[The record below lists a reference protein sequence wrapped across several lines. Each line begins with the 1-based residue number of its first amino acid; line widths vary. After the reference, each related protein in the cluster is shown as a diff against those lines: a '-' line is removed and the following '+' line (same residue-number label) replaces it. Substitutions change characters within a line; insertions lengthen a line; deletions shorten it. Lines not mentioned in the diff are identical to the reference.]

1 MSKQVN
7 SIFIET
13 IEAEATKAISTIRSQ
28 GEPCWAP
35 PLFPKDGRLE
45 LTQKQIRAN
54 HEKLTNKEIEYYQ
67 NAKKQKKALCCKTLH
82 VSLFFDGTNNNNYN
96 DTEASTPPHP
106 SNVAKL
112 YHASSP
118 EKNEVKNKGFYSYY
132 IPGVGTPFPDIG
144 TDEYYSDG
152 LIFATGG
159 EARISWGLI
168 QVCDAIYHA
177 VTGDGLSLADK
188 RALLKEMSTDLNFE
202 SMINTDLDSTDAFYG
217 ATGAAAMGSLG
228 LIVGSAYSKFN
239 KTYNPVKPL
248 NDFLKP
254 LKWKISKVKP
264 HIVALKI
271 YAYGFSR
278 GAAEARTFVYWL
290 NQFLNYHF
298 EELPHAWKKPCP
310 LGTIYSLPVSVEFL
324 GLFDTVAAVGL
335 ANVVP
340 GATGHNGWAS
350 GTQQLPKS
358 SLVKNV
364 CHLVAAHEQ
373 RQCFTVD
380 SIRTPEGHYPLNS
393 VEVIYPGVHSDIGG
407 GYPPG
412 DQGKAIN
419 GSEELLSQI
428 TLHDMY
434 AAAIDAGAPLAI
446 REDIL
451 IQLPEI
457 KNEYFFRTISTET
470 LEEFAISED
479 LVNKFNSWR
488 NYTLPEQPALSNHIT
503 ATSNETLCFIPPRF
517 VTSTLEYA
525 MEIQLI
531 LITAWRIGRYGTKQS
546 EEINLTYQPFFTN
559 APQHPD
565 ISVEPYNAKFSRQ
578 ATAVLALEYEKKAK
592 DIAEKTSLR
601 DKEKKTI
608 TDLSNWKPSDK
619 NIGPPLFDATNARG
633 QLWEASL
640 EFKFELEDL
649 KGVSRPTPLIKINQ
663 KSKVECQQ
671 EAQWFKKVHGESSSI
686 YQTNLEKCQNAPEIT
701 FPSDVILKSDLLKAF
716 QSTNK
721 LVYIATTQDE
731 RQEYLSLK
739 AISSIIFKKIMSLSM
754 RKITQDVDLKNVI
767 SLLDDQIHDSRAWF
781 MHSESGIREPFSSYF
796 LSRMI
801 YFGYKSN
808 KSMQLIMQ
816 PEGTSSYLD
825 TIILLGIAYKP
836 LYGIIFVDL
845 STGKETPIDITKLPP
860 PTYYLVNQISE
871 LIKQQKKEELN
882 NTMQDLQVIIEK

>member
-13 IEAEATKAISTIRSQ
+13 IETEATNAISTIRSQ
-28 GEPCWAP
+28 GDPCWAP

-45 LTQKQIRAN
+45 LTQKQIRSN
-54 HEKLTNKEIEYYQ
+54 HEKLTNKEKEYYQ
-67 NAKKQKKALCCKTLH
+67 NAKIQKKALCCKTLH

-96 DTEASTPPHP
+96 DTEVSIPPHP

-177 VTGDGLSLADK
+177 VAGNGLSLADK

-202 SMINTDLDSTDAFYG
+202 SMRNTDLDSTDTFYG

-248 NDFLKP
+248 NNLLKP

-271 YAYGFSR
+271 YVYGFSR

-335 ANVVP
+335 ANVIP

-358 SLVKNV
+358 SLVKNI

-380 SIRTPEGHYPLNS
+380 SIRTPEGHYPPNS

-412 DQGKAIN
+412 DQGKARN
-419 GSEELLSQI
+419 QHKELLSQI

-446 REDIL
+446 RDDIL

-457 KNEYFFRTISTET
+457 KNEYPFRIISAPT
-470 LEEFAISED
+470 LKEFTISED
-479 LVNKFNSWR
+479 LIDKFNSWR
-488 NYTLPEQPALSNHIT
+488 AYTLPEQSVLSHNMT
-503 ATSNETLCFIPPRF
+503 NKTLCFIPPRF
-517 VTSTLEYA
+517 ITSTLEYV

-531 LITAWRIGRYGTKQS
+531 LITAWRIGRYGSEQS
-546 EEINLTYQPFFTN
+546 DENNLTHQPFFTQ
-559 APQHPD
+559 APQHSD
-565 ISVEPYNAKFSRQ
+565 ILAQPYEAGFSKQ
-578 ATAVLALEYEKKAK
+578 ATTIFALEYEEKIK
-592 DIAEKTSLR
+592 DISEKASMR
-601 DKEKKTI
+601 NEEKKKI
-608 TDLSNWKPSDK
+608 ADLSNWKPSDK
-619 NIGPPLFDATNARG
+619 NMGPPLFDATNARG

-649 KGVSRPTPLIKINQ
+649 KGVTRPEPLIKINQ
-663 KSKVECQQ
+663 RSKTECQQ

-686 YQTNLEKCQNAPEIT
+686 YQTHLEYCQNYPEIT
-701 FPSDVILKSDLLKAF
+701 FPSGVIIQANLLKAL

-721 LVYIATTQDE
+721 YIYMVTTQDE

-739 AISSIIFKKIMSLSM
+739 AISSIIYRKLIYLSM
-754 RKITQDVDLKNVI
+754 RKKTHDVDLKNVI

-781 MHSESGIREPFSSYF
+781 MHSESGLREPFSSYF

-801 YFGYKSN
+801 YFGHKSN

-816 PEGTSSYLD
+816 PEGIYGYLD
-825 TIILLGIAYKP
+825 NIALLGIAYKP
-836 LYGIIFVDL
+836 LYGIIFLDL
-845 STGKETPIDITKLPP
+845 STGKEIPMDITQLPP
-860 PTYYLVNQISE
+860 PTHYLVEQISE
-871 LIKQQKKEELN
+871 LIKKQKKKELN
-882 NTMQDLQVIIEK
+882 NTMQDLQVIIKK

>member
-13 IEAEATKAISTIRSQ
+13 IEAEATKSISTIRSQ

-35 PLFPKDGRLE
+35 PLFPKKGRLA
-45 LTQKQIRAN
+45 LTKEQISTN

-82 VSLFFDGTNNNNYN
+82 VSLFFDDTNNNNFN

-112 YHASSP
+112 YHISSP

-152 LIFATGG
+152 LVFATDG

-188 RALLKEMSTDLNFE
+188 RDLLKEMSTDLNFE
-202 SMINTDLDSTDAFYG
+202 SMINTDLDSTDVFYG

-239 KTYNPVKPL
+239 KTYNPIKPL
-248 NDFLKP
+248 NDLLKP

-358 SLVKNV
+358 SLVKNI

-380 SIRTPEGHYPLNS
+380 SIRTPEGHYPPNS

-457 KNEYFFRTISTET
+457 KNEYSFRIISAPT
-470 LEEFAISED
+470 LKEFAISED
-479 LVNKFNSWR
+479 LVDKFNSWR
-488 NYTLPEQPALSNHIT
+488 TYTLPKQSALSHNT
-503 ATSNETLCFIPPRF
+503 TDNTSCFMPPRF
-517 VTSTLEYA
+517 VTSNLEYV

-546 EEINLTYQPFFTN
+546 DENNLTHQPFFTH
-559 APQHPD
+559 APQHSD
-565 ISVEPYNAKFSRQ
+565 ILAQPYDAEFSKQ
-578 ATAVLALEYEKKAK
+578 ATTILALEYEKKIK
-592 DIAEKTSLR
+592 DIAEKASIR
-601 DKEKKTI
+601 NKEKKEI

-619 NIGPPLFDATNARG
+619 NMGPPLFDATNARG

-640 EFKFELEDL
+640 EFKFEFEDL
-649 KGVSRPTPLIKINQ
+649 KGVTRPEPLIKINQ
-663 KSKVECQQ
+663 RSRTECKQ
-671 EAQWFKKVHGESSSI
+671 EAQWFKKVHGKGSSI
-686 YQTNLEKCQNAPEIT
+686 YQTHLENCKNDPEVI
-701 FPSDVILKSDLLKAF
+701 FPSDVISQANLLKAL
-716 QSTNK
+716 QSANK
-721 LVYIATTQDE
+721 YVYMATTQDE

-739 AISSIIFKKIMSLSM
+739 AISSTIFRKIMPLSM

-781 MHSESGIREPFSSYF
+781 MHSESGLREPFSSYF

-801 YFGYKSN
+801 YFGHKSN

-816 PEGTSSYLD
+816 PERTSSYLD
-825 TIILLGIAYKP
+825 TIRLLGIAYKP

-845 STGKETPIDITKLPP
+845 STGKETPIDIAKLPP
-860 PTYYLVNQISE
+860 PTYYLVDQISE
-871 LIKQQKKEELN
+871 FIKKQKKEELN

>member
-1 MSKQVN
+1 MPKQVN

-13 IEAEATKAISTIRSQ
+13 IIEAEATKAISTIRSQ
-28 GEPCWAP
+28 GDPCWAP
-35 PLFPKDGRLE
+35 PLFPQKGRLA
-45 LTQKQIRAN
+45 LTKEQIRAN
-54 HEKLTNKEIEYYQ
+54 HEKLTNKEKEYYQ
-67 NAKKQKKALCCKTLH
+67 NAKIQKKALCCKTLH

-96 DTEASTPPHP
+96 DTEESIPPHP

-118 EKNEVKNKGFYSYY
+118 EDDIVKEQGFYSYY

-177 VTGDGLSLADK
+177 VTGKGLSLADK
-188 RALLKEMSTDLNFE
+188 RDLLKEMSTDLNFE
-202 SMINTDLDSTDAFYG
+202 SMINTDLDSTDIFYG

-248 NDFLKP
+248 NYLLKP

-358 SLVKNV
+358 SLVKNI

-412 DQGKAIN
+412 DQGKARN
-419 GSEELLSQI
+419 QHKELLLQI

-446 REDIL
+446 RDDIL

-457 KNEYFFRTISTET
+457 KNEYPFRIISAPT
-470 LEEFAISED
+470 LKEFTISED
-479 LVNKFNSWR
+479 LIDKFNSWR
-488 NYTLPEQPALSNHIT
+488 AYTLPEQSVLSHNT
-503 ATSNETLCFIPPRF
+503 TNKTLCFMPPRF
-517 VTSTLEYA
+517 ITSTLEYV

-531 LITAWRIGRYGTKQS
+531 LITAWRIGRYGSEQS
-546 EEINLTYQPFFTN
+546 DENNLTHQPFFTQ
-559 APQHPD
+559 APQHSD
-565 ISVEPYNAKFSRQ
+565 ISVEPYDAKFSRQ
-578 ATAVLALEYEKKAK
+578 ATAVLALEYEKKTK

-601 DKEKKTI
+601 NEEKKAI
-608 TDLSNWKPSDK
+608 TELSNWKPSDK
-619 NIGPPLFDATNARG
+619 NMGPPLFDATNARG
-633 QLWEASL
+633 QLWEAAL

-649 KGVSRPTPLIKINQ
+649 KGVTRPEPLIKINQ
-663 KSKVECQQ
+663 RSRTECQQ

-686 YQTNLEKCQNAPEIT
+686 YQTHLENCKNDPEVT
-701 FPSDVILKSDLLKAF
+701 FPSDIISKANLLKAF
-716 QSTNK
+716 QSADK
-721 LVYIATTQDE
+721 YVYMATTQNE
-731 RQEYLSLK
+731 RQEYISLK
-739 AISSIIFKKIMSLSM
+739 AISNTIFRKIISLSM
-754 RKITQDVDLKNVI
+754 RKITHDEDLKKVI
-767 SLLDDQIHDSRAWF
+767 SLLDDQLHDSRAWF
-781 MHSESGIREPFSSYF
+781 MHSESGLREPFSRYF

-801 YFGYKSN
+801 YFGHKSN
-808 KSMQLIMQ
+808 KSMQLIM
-816 PEGTSSYLD
+816 
-825 TIILLGIAYKP
+825 
-836 LYGIIFVDL
+836 
-845 STGKETPIDITKLPP
+845 
-860 PTYYLVNQISE
+860 
-871 LIKQQKKEELN
+871 
-882 NTMQDLQVIIEK
+882 

>member
-13 IEAEATKAISTIRSQ
+13 IETEATKAISTIRSQ
-28 GEPCWAP
+28 GDPCWAP
-35 PLFPKDGRLE
+35 PLFPKKGRLA
-45 LTQKQIRAN
+45 LTKEQISTN

-96 DTEASTPPHP
+96 DTEASIPPHP

-118 EKNEVKNKGFYSYY
+118 EKNEVKNQGFYSYY
-132 IPGVGTPFPDIG
+132 ISGVGTPFPDIG

-177 VTGDGLSLADK
+177 VTGDGLSLSDK

-202 SMINTDLDSTDAFYG
+202 SMTNTDLDSTDAFYG
-217 ATGAAAMGSLG
+217 TAGAATMGILG

-358 SLVKNV
+358 SLVKNI

-380 SIRTPEGHYPLNS
+380 SIRTPEGHYPPNS

-407 GYPPG
+407 GYPAG
-412 DQGKAIN
+412 DQGKARN
-419 GSEELLSQI
+419 QHKELLSQI

-434 AAAIDAGAPLAI
+434 AAAIDAGAPLLFSSKSI
-446 REDIL
+446 DL
-451 IQLPEI
+451 VPNI
-457 KNEYFFRTISTET
+457 KKEYSFLVMGDELFD
-470 LEEFAISED
+470 EFAISED
-479 LVNKFNSWR
+479 LVDKFNSWR
-488 NYTLPEQPALSNHIT
+488 TYTLPEQSALSHNT
-503 ATSNETLCFIPPRF
+503 TDNTSCFMPPRF
-517 VTSTLEYA
+517 AASTLEYA

-531 LITAWRIGRYGTKQS
+531 LITAWRIGRYGTEQS
-546 EEINLTYQPFFTN
+546 DEINLTHQSFFKN
-559 APQHPD
+559 APQHSD
-565 ISVEPYNAKFSRQ
+565 ILAQPYEAEFSKQ
-578 ATAVLALEYEKKAK
+578 ATTTLALEYEKKIQ
-592 DIAEKTSLR
+592 DIAEKASIR
-601 DKEKKTI
+601 NEEKKEI

-619 NIGPPLFDATNARG
+619 NMGLPLFDATNARG

-649 KGVSRPTPLIKINQ
+649 KGISRPTPLIKINQ
-663 KSKVECQQ
+663 KSKIECQQ
-671 EAQWFKKVHGESSSI
+671 EAQWFKKVHGEGSSI
-686 YQTNLEKCQNAPEIT
+686 YQTQLENCKNNPEVT
-701 FPSDVILKSDLLKAF
+701 FPPDVISKANLLKAF
-716 QSTNK
+716 QSADK

-739 AISSIIFKKIMSLSM
+739 AMSSTIFKKIMSLSM
-754 RKITQDVDLKNVI
+754 RKITQDIDLKNVI

-781 MHSESGIREPFSSYF
+781 MHSESGLREPFSSYF

-801 YFGYKSN
+801 YFGHRSN

-816 PEGTSSYLD
+816 PEETSNYLD
-825 TIILLGIAYKP
+825 TIKLLGIAYKP
-836 LYGIIFVDL
+836 LYGIIFLDL
-845 STGKETPIDITKLPP
+845 STGKEIPIDMAQLPP
-860 PTYYLVNQISE
+860 PTYYLADQISE
-871 LIKQQKKEELN
+871 LIKKQKKEELN